1 MSFTALDW
9 TIFLAVPLL
18 AWLLATWA
26 RRKAGLLGTY
36 RGYFLAQGLLGTG
49 SVAATYIGANL
60 TFTSI
65 FMMLCE
71 ESFHRGWWVLVIP
84 LFWILGTLLFL
95 AGYPRLRPHL
105 LAGRTLHQ
113 TLGHVFA
120 APRLQK
126 WASFWTIIAFIGTV
140 TLEFYGG
147 IFLVNW
153 AGVPLFHS
161 VAIVLFLAFVVTAFT
176 VSGGMRGVAVADI
189 FLDLASLASVIILL
203 FALRPHLDLS
213 ASIRRDLAAPVTE
226 DHILFVIA
234 MLVLIVPAQ
243 FCTLDSWQ
251 RLLAWKHVDRA
262 PTGWLLGGSL
272 LLVLAYST
280 PIAIGAWLR
289 ETGPGVAPG
298 AEPLQLAL
306 SAFALPPGLLG
317 LCFAGL
323 AGAMLST
330 ADELLNCAS
339 LSLLADLWRIPLK
352 KDRPRAESER
362 LFSRGKLFTAI
373 FGFLSAALAVMALRY
388 GREIRDLA
396 VATFSAQ
403 IVFAWPL
410 LIALLTPRLAPH
422 LARSAVISMGAAG
435 LVAFVLVSLSWATG
449 DRELAEGAPIASF
462 LVAGL
467 ILGPMWGWVSWR
479 HRASIQE
486 TSDRAS
492 SAL

>member
-18 AWLLATWA
+18 AWLLAVRA

-65 FMMLCE
+65 FLMLCE

-84 LFWILGTLLFL
+84 LFWLLGTFLFL
-95 AGYPRLRPHL
+95 AAYPRLRPHL

-126 WASFWTIIAFIGTV
+126 WASFWTIIAFVGTV

-147 IFLVNW
+147 IFLVSW
-153 AGVPLFHS
+153 AGIPLFHS
-161 VAIVLFLAFVVTAFT
+161 VAIVLFLAFAVTAFT

-189 FLDLASLASVIILL
+189 LLDLASLASVVILL
-203 FALRPHLDLS
+203 LALRPHFDVS
-213 ASIRRDLAAPVTE
+213 ASIHRDLAAPVTE
-226 DHILFVIA
+226 DQILFGIA
-234 MLVLIVPAQ
+234 MLFLILPAQ
-243 FCTLDSWQ
+243 LCTLDSWQ
-251 RLLAWKHVDRA
+251 RLLAWKDADRSPA
-262 PTGWLLGGSL
+262 GWLLGGSL

-280 PIAIGAWLR
+280 PVAIGAWLR
-289 ETGPGVAPG
+289 DSGAGAPG

-339 LSLLADLWRIPLK
+339 LSLLADLWQVPLN
-352 KDRPRAESER
+352 KDRSGAENQK
-362 LFSRGKLFTAI
+362 LFSRGKLFTAV
-373 FGFLSAALAVMALRY
+373 FGFLSAALAVLALRY

-403 IVFAWPL
+403 IVFVWPL
-410 LIALLTPRLAPH
+410 LIALLTPRLAPK
-422 LARSAVISMGAAG
+422 LAKSAVLSMVSAG
-435 LVAFVLVSLSWATG
+435 LVAFVLVSLSWSVG
-449 DRELAEGAPIASF
+449 DPELAEGAPIASF

-467 ILGPMWGWVSWR
+467 ILGPMWAWVAWR
-479 HRASIQE
+479 QARNPGE
-486 TSDRAS
+486 T
-492 SAL
+492 